1 MGEMEPKTLWKVE
14 MELLRQTTLELGGA
28 ARRFVVARRAS
39 ELVDVVRDCDARGE
53 PVFVLGGGSNVVF
66 GDAGFD
72 GTVVHVATRGI
83 EIADEIS
90 VAAGEPWDDFVAW
103 AVRRGLAGV
112 ECLSGIPGLV
122 GATPIQNVGAYGQE
136 VKDTITRVRA
146 WDRKDSRVVDLE
158 NVECRFSYRHSM
170 LKESARWV
178 VLRVTFALSVQSA
191 RIRYAELARA
201 IGGEAAPVARVR
213 ETVIALRRGKGMV
226 LDPQDPDTRSAGSF
240 FVNPM
245 MDEAA
250 YAALAARAGESP
262 PRFASDDGRVK
273 VPAAWLIEH
282 AGFAKG
288 TARGRVAI
296 SSKHALA
303 LTNRGGATAAELL
316 ALAREIRDGVLA
328 RFGVTLAPEPVLVG
342 CSI

>member
-1 MGEMEPKTLWKVE
+1 MEPKTLWKTN
-14 MELLRQTTLELGGA
+14 MELSRYTTLELGGA
-28 ARRFVVARRAS
+28 ARRFVSATRESDLVAIIS
-39 ELVDVVRDCDARGE
+39 DCDARGE

-66 GDAGFD
+66 ADAGFD

-83 EIADEIS
+83 VTGDELEI
-90 VAAGEPWDDFVAW
+90 AAGEPWDDFVAW
-103 AVRRGLAGV
+103 SVRSGLAGV

-136 VKDTITRVRA
+136 VKDTIASVRV
-146 WDRKDSRVVDLE
+146 WDRETSQIVSLSNE
-158 NVECRFSYRHSM
+158 ACRFSYRHSM
-170 LKESARWV
+170 LKESPRWV
-178 VLRVTFALSVQSA
+178 VLRVRFALAKSVQST

-201 IGGEAAPVARVR
+201 VGGETAPLARVR
-213 ETVIALRRGKGMV
+213 EAVIALRKGKGMV
-226 LDPQDPDTRSAGSF
+226 LDPNDADTRSAGSF
-240 FVNPM
+240 FVNPT

-250 YAALAARAGESP
+250 YAALAARAGESV
-262 PRFASDDGRVK
+262 PRFPSDDGRVK

-303 LTNRGGATAAELL
+303 LTNRGGATAGELL
-316 ALAREIRDGVLA
+316 ALAREIQGGVFA
-328 RFGVTLAPEPVLVG
+328 RFGVTLVPEPVLVG
-342 CSI
+342 SAL